1 MPKKIILGTSHFRPG
16 TEAMS
21 GEIQILQSALQRFNI
36 AVEIFE
42 RSPVE
47 RAGIWFFWDL
57 ARHWRKSRA
66 WLRNPNICIHVFA
79 TSRHQ
84 FLRFLFAGSPRTL
97 LTLIETEYLTQKY
110 ARALARQYRLIVVES
125 DYDKEKLINLGC
137 SDERIIL
144 ARPFS
149 AFEDD
154 YDSTNSA
161 ALPTGEKMKLLLASM
176 PYQTGDFSR
185 RGLDIVLETA
195 KTLALEIEITMAC
208 RSMETYNKLN
218 AVTQEKNLN
227 NIRLIEPWKCDML
240 KEMTETH
247 AVVLSHRYRAKS
259 CPNSL
264 IEALSLGRPVLVS
277 KSAQFG
283 NIVSENRCG
292 DIFEPNSQDLINAIQ
307 RLQDNYTQRQSQTRK
322 TYEALFSKSSFL
334 KAYSTI
340 YSLILHTEIQL
351 S

>member
-1 MPKKIILGTSHFRPG
+1 MPKKIILSTSHFRPD

-21 GEIQILQSALQRFNI
+21 GEMQILQGALERFNI

-47 RAGIWFFWDL
+47 RTGICFFWDM
-57 ARHWRKSRA
+57 ARHWVKSRL
-66 WLRNPNICIHVFA
+66 WIKDSEVCIHVFA
-79 TSRHQ
+79 TSRHH
-84 FLRFLFAGSPRTL
+84 FLRILFTGAPRAL
-97 LTLIETEYLTQKY
+97 LTLIETEYLTEKY
-110 ARALARQYRLIVVES
+110 VRALARQYRLIVVES

-137 SDERIIL
+137 SDEQIML

-154 YDSTNSA
+154 YNSTDNA
-161 ALPTGEKMKLLLASM
+161 TLATGEKMRMLLASM

-185 RGLDIVLETA
+185 RGLDMVLETA
-195 KTLALEIEITMAC
+195 ETLALEIEITMAC

-227 NIRLIEPWKCDML
+227 NIRLIEPGKCNMA
-240 KEMTETH
+240 KEMTGTH

-277 KSAQFG
+277 RSAQFS
-283 NIVSENRCG
+283 NIVSKNSCG
-292 DIFEPNSQDLINAIQ
+292 DTFESNSQDLINAV
-307 RLQDNYTQRQSQTRK
+307 RHLRDNYAQRQSQTRK
-322 TYEALFSKSSFL
+322 TYDALFSKSSFL